1 MLFASSKDFFSP
13 FHVRLPA
20 AVGLFLLAAASVC
33 AQNLDKEYIH
43 AGGRLIAVEAP
54 APPAP
59 AEPTANLSASSLSI
73 VVGQSV
79 TLTWTTANAQSASIG
94 NNIDNNIDA
103 VTPVAGGSKT
113 VRPTANTTYTLTAT
127 GAAGTTPATAS
138 VTVRVLPAG
147 SLTANLSA
155 SSKSIAAGQS
165 VTLTWSTT
173 NAQSAIIDNG
183 VGAVTP
189 VAGGSKTVSPT
200 VDTTYT
206 LTAAGAAGTTPA
218 TASVTVEVLAA
229 GSPTATLRAAPASVT
244 AGQSVTLTWSTSNA
258 RSATISNNVGNDVGA
273 VTPVAGGSKTVRP
286 TATTTYTLTAAG
298 AAGTTPATASVTVAV
313 AVLQPTA
320 QLRVFPSP
328 PRSIVSG
335 RESAT
340 LTWSTSNAQSVTI
353 NNGVGAVA
361 ASGSMAVSPTAT
373 TIYTLTAAG
382 AAGTTPATASVTV
395 KVTNPPSNAPRISWF
410 EYDRRRGNYEFD
422 WSVRNTKRIVITP
435 CEDDFEVSNPSEDDT
450 DSWWWGEGDLS
461 DCDDPPPSAPK
472 TYTLTAYGA
481 EGTTPAVVS
490 ATFNPYPSIE
500 SFTVSTVWAV
510 SGGAVTL
517 SWETSNA
524 LSLSIDNGVG
534 AVTPVADGSVTV
546 RPTQTTAYTLTAT
559 GARGTIAARK
569 TVTVKVGIET
579 SLPAGEGEVA
589 RIPIVVGNG
598 GVSGNRWWSAQE
610 SGVGTLLTPNDLA
623 LESGFAVKDFTWSKQ
638 SDTWAI
644 GFWSGS
650 SAQPASSRTAS
661 TYFGSGGPAHGK
673 SLFVFDGERGY
684 EFAAAATS
692 AAGGGYIN
700 WDFTPASPV
709 TAFLDG
715 KTEGAPMLVVIAD
728 TGAFPTLAKAVLTGK
743 VAEMDIT
750 TGTISAYNS
759 GNSHALYGPTHSTL
773 TAGSDDRIGS
783 TMQIRNLDYHSD
795 TDTVEMHCVP
805 VDGTT
810 QTARDYFSASGEGA
824 SKSLY
829 IAAEEGFAEIP
840 YAVLQSS
847 RTSSDG
853 RTVFFDFERTA
864 PQAVFLEALAKRTGA
879 IRFWLLI
886 ADPGQKIVTTDLPP
900 TARLTASPLTIGRGR
915 SATLQWNTTNAQSVT
930 IDNSI
935 GAVTPAAAGST
946 RVTPTETT
954 TYTLTATGVAG
965 TPPVTASV
973 TIVVTEPWPTV
984 ELTVFP
990 SSIVPRRQSAV
1001 LSWSTTNAQSVTI
1014 DKGIGAVTA
1023 SGSVAVTPG
1032 STTTYTLTATGAEGT
1047 PTATARAR
1055 VTVDKNTPQ
1064 NQPTVDFFA
1073 GRRFAGSYLF
1083 EWDVSHTK
1091 RIVID
1096 SSSSSTNPV
1105 ISRSK
1110 PESGSWT
1117 GRALTSKS
1125 SVPTIYT
1132 LKAYGDA
1139 GTTPAT
1145 AKVTLN
1151 PYPSIE
1157 SFTASTVWAVSGGA
1171 VTLSWETS
1179 DALSLNIDNGVGAVK
1194 PVASGSVTVRPTET
1208 TTYTLTA
1215 TGVGGTIAARKTVT
1229 VKVGIE
1235 TSLAAGKGEVA
1246 RIPIVVGN
1254 GGASG
1259 NRWWSAQES
1268 GVGTLLT
1275 PNDLTLESD
1284 LAVKGVS
1291 WYKQAD
1297 TFGLGLWSGSSTR
1310 PVSSRGAVTYFGSG
1324 GPASGKSI
1332 FVFDGEQGYEFAAAA
1347 SSAAGHSYI
1356 NWRLGADS
1364 QAAAFLDGKTEGAPM
1379 LIVIADTGAY
1389 PTLWPAVELSVG
1401 RSMPALSGQLARME
1415 IRNVET
1421 SAARPYI
1428 IFSTS
1433 YGGAIASNLL
1443 WNDVQEVGDL
1453 QYGSDAL
1460 AQGTNWADRIF
1471 YIHYGKSDSAN
1482 ILEISHLAA
1491 SRNNQKFWS
1500 SGGAG
1505 YNKSLYFCRV
1515 PGGSDFAG
1523 ASCIEVPYSTLTE
1536 AGNPWTH
1543 WQFTSGDS
1551 RDVFLSSIARG
1562 DTVLFAIADPGQTIT
1577 PTPTAQLTASAS
1589 TILSGRSAAL
1599 TWSTTNAQS
1608 AIIDNGVGAVTPA
1621 AAGSV
1626 TVTPAA
1632 TTTYTLTAT
1641 GATGTATATTTVKVK
1656 TDVDTWLAAGD
1667 GEVAR
1672 IPIVVGNGGASG
1684 SRWWSAQES
1693 GVGTLLTPNDLALES
1708 GFAVKDVTWFKQ
1720 WDTLAVGFWSGS
1732 SAQPASSRTASTYF
1746 GSGGPAHGKSVFIF
1760 DGEQG
1765 YEFAAAATSAA
1776 GGGYINWD
1784 FTPASPV
1791 TAFLD
1796 GKTEGTPLLIVIAD
1810 TGAYPALPPAVELPV
1825 GRSMPALSGQLARM
1839 EIRNVE
1845 TSAARPYMI
1854 FQTTYGGAVSSGLVW
1869 DDIND
1874 VGVLQYGSDAL
1885 VQGTDPD
1892 DRIFYIEYGRVGNIL
1907 RIHLQA
1913 ASRNSDSFWSSGGAG
1928 HNKSLYFCRVPGG
1941 SDFAGA
1947 SCIEVPYSTLTAV
1960 GLHWAE
1966 WNFTSGDARDAFMK
1980 SITRGDTV
1988 VFAIADP
1995 GQTITPAPA
2004 AQLTA
2009 STTSILLGQSAT
2021 LTWSTT
2027 RAQSAA
2033 IDNGVGAVTPIAAG
2047 STTVTPTATT
2057 TYTLTAAGAAGTTP
2071 ATASVTITVIGPPT
2085 AQLTASGSTFVRGR
2099 GVRLDWSTTNAQSAT
2114 IDNGVGVVTPTASG
2128 SVHVTTT
2135 VTTTYTLTATGAEG
2149 MTPATAS
2156 VTVTVLDPPA
2166 ALTGEV
2172 ARMGIA
2178 VTPSQTTDASLG
2190 ISGAATN
2197 IWNLYR
2203 RAGTHLPS
2211 GRIAYGSDDQIGN
2224 AARIDR
2230 LVWAAKHNSLD
2241 LRVTNLSGTTTA
2253 GTYFGDSGEGAR
2265 KSLYFIT
2272 ASGFIE
2278 IPYSVHGGT
2287 YGGGS
2292 QVGDDN
2298 HAYWNL
2304 NRAAAQAVFLTEFA
2318 QRATEQK
2325 FWFVIADPGQTIS
2338 ASESPTARLKASG
2351 STFVRGRGVRLD
2363 WSTAAAQSATID
2375 NGVGAVT
2382 PAAAGSVHVT
2392 TTATTTYT
2400 LTATGADGTTPATDS
2415 VTVTVLDPPS
2425 ALTGEVARMG
2435 IAVTPSQTTDASLG
2449 ISGAATNVWNLYR
2462 RAGTY
2467 KPSGKLAYGS
2477 DDEIGNAARIDRLI
2491 WRTTTDSLILRMTNI
2506 SGTTTAGTYF
2516 RGSGEGTGKS
2526 LYFITASGFI
2536 ELPHSEHDYT
2546 YGKTPQVG
2554 DDDYAEWDM
2563 LNSTAQTAFLTE
2575 FAQRA
2580 TEQKFWFV
2588 IADPGQTPAAAQ
2600 APTARL
2606 TALESSIVRGRSTT
2620 LIWSTASAQS
2630 AAIDNG
2636 IGAVTP
2642 AAAGSTTVTPAA
2654 TTTYTLTATGA
2665 DGTTPATAS
2674 ITITVTEPPPTA
2686 QLTASAS
2693 SIVRGQSATLNWT
2706 TANAQS
2712 ATIDNGVGAVTPT
2725 AAGSTTVTPAAATT
2739 YTLTATGAEGTTAA
2753 TASVTIT
2760 VIEPPTAQLTASA
2773 SSVLPGQSTT
2783 LTWSAANALSAA
2795 IDNGVGAVT
2804 PVASGSTTVTPAA
2817 TTTYTLTA
2825 TGAAGTTAAAASVTV
2840 TVAPLLPAA
2849 LTGEV
2854 ARMDITASR
2863 PLVAVQSSGNRS
2875 IDIYDSTGYRQD
2887 SNGNYY
2893 TQGALASGGDDVVGA
2908 DIRIQRIIWRSNDNV
2923 LLVRADDSSAAD
2935 GETDDQAGD
2944 YWGAGG
2950 AGRNKS
2956 VYLAATA
2963 GEPLFLEIPASQIAG
2978 WTRPGS
2984 SFAHWSIPAAGNGRA
2999 FMNALAAAG
3008 SRPRFLFAVADPGQ
3022 TITAAGQPTAQLTA
3036 SASSIVRG
3044 RSVTLT
3050 WSTTRAQ
3057 SAAIDNGVGAVTPVA
3072 SGSTTVTPTATTTYT
3087 LTATGATGTIPAMA
3101 VVTIKVAQF
3110 LPEALTGQVARMDV
3124 APGRPLV
3131 ASGGRDIDLYDSTR
3145 HRLDSS
3151 GNAYAQ
3157 GELAP
3162 GGDDIVGADI
3172 HIQRITWK
3180 FRDNELIIR
3189 ADDYSATDSETDD
3202 QAGDYWGSGG
3212 AGRNKSLYLAST
3224 AGSPVFLEIPASRI
3238 ASWTRSGSS
3247 FAHWSIPAAGNARA
3261 FMNAL
3266 AAVGSRPRFLFAVAD
3281 PGQTITVAGIP
3292 AAQLTAASSSIVR
3305 GQSAT
3310 LNWTTTNAQSAAI
3323 DNGVGAV
3330 TPVAS
3335 GSTTVT
3341 PTATTTYTLTAT
3353 GVSGTTPATASV
3365 TITVVEQP
3373 TAQLTAAA
3381 STIVRGQSA
3390 TLNWTTVNAQSA
3402 AIDNGVGSVTPTA
3415 AGSTTVTPT
3424 ATTTYT
3430 LTATGAAGTTAATA
3444 SITITVTEPPPPAQ
3458 LTAAASTIVRG
3469 QSATLNWTTAN
3480 AQSATIDNGV
3490 GAVTPVASGST
3501 TVTPTATTTYT
3512 LTATGAAGT
3521 TAATASVT
3529 VTVTQWR
3536 ASLTGQVA
3544 RMDVTTGALV
3554 NAPTLGRVKDIDI
3567 YDNTRHR
3574 GGVAVGTLAS
3584 GSDAVVGTDTNIQRI
3599 TYRTWT
3605 TSKSIIIRAADAT
3618 PGDSETDDQA
3628 GEYWA
3633 STGGGASKSLY
3644 IAATSGTGTPIFIE
3658 IPYSQI
3664 ESGVRNGD
3672 GGDFAAWTIA
3682 VTGQQADFMEALA
3695 VAGNSIHYLFVIADP
3710 GQTATTP

>member
-1 MLFASSKDFFSP
+1 ML
-13 FHVRLPA
+13 
-20 AVGLFLLAAASVC
+20 LFR
-33 AQNLDKEYIH
+33 
-43 AGGRLIAVEAP
+43 G
-54 APPAP
+54 
-59 AEPTANLSASSLSI
+59 SLSF
-73 VVGQSV
+73 GRDCLRSV
-79 TLTWTTANAQSASIG
+79 
-94 NNIDNNIDA
+94 
-103 VTPVAGGSKT
+103 P
-113 VRPTANTTYTLTAT
+113 TTYTLTAT
-127 GAAGTTPATAS
+127 GA
-138 VTVRVLPAG
+138 
-147 SLTANLSA
+147 
-155 SSKSIAAGQS
+155 
-165 VTLTWSTT
+165 
-173 NAQSAIIDNG
+173 D
-183 VGAVTP
+183 
-189 VAGGSKTVSPT
+189 
-200 VDTTYT
+200 
-206 LTAAGAAGTTPA
+206 
-218 TASVTVEVLAA
+218 
-229 GSPTATLRAAPASVT
+229 
-244 AGQSVTLTWSTSNA
+244 
-258 RSATISNNVGNDVGA
+258 
-273 VTPVAGGSKTVRP
+273 
-286 TATTTYTLTAAG
+286 
-298 AAGTTPATASVTVAV
+298 
-313 AVLQPTA
+313 
-320 QLRVFPSP
+320 
-328 PRSIVSG
+328 
-335 RESAT
+335 
-340 LTWSTSNAQSVTI
+340 
-353 NNGVGAVA
+353 
-361 ASGSMAVSPTAT
+361 
-373 TIYTLTAAG
+373 
-382 AAGTTPATASVTV
+382 
-395 KVTNPPSNAPRISWF
+395 
-410 EYDRRRGNYEFD
+410 
-422 WSVRNTKRIVITP
+422 
-435 CEDDFEVSNPSEDDT
+435 
-450 DSWWWGEGDLS
+450 
-461 DCDDPPPSAPK
+461 
-472 TYTLTAYGA
+472 
-481 EGTTPAVVS
+481 
-490 ATFNPYPSIE
+490 
-500 SFTVSTVWAV
+500 
-510 SGGAVTL
+510 
-517 SWETSNA
+517 
-524 LSLSIDNGVG
+524 
-534 AVTPVADGSVTV
+534 
-546 RPTQTTAYTLTAT
+546 
-559 GARGTIAARK
+559 
-569 TVTVKVGIET
+569 
-579 SLPAGEGEVA
+579 
-589 RIPIVVGNG
+589 
-598 GVSGNRWWSAQE
+598 
-610 SGVGTLLTPNDLA
+610 
-623 LESGFAVKDFTWSKQ
+623 
-638 SDTWAI
+638 
-644 GFWSGS
+644 
-650 SAQPASSRTAS
+650 
-661 TYFGSGGPAHGK
+661 
-673 SLFVFDGERGY
+673 
-684 EFAAAATS
+684 
-692 AAGGGYIN
+692 
-700 WDFTPASPV
+700 
-709 TAFLDG
+709 
-715 KTEGAPMLVVIAD
+715 
-728 TGAFPTLAKAVLTGK
+728 
-743 VAEMDIT
+743 
-750 TGTISAYNS
+750 
-759 GNSHALYGPTHSTL
+759 
-773 TAGSDDRIGS
+773 
-783 TMQIRNLDYHSD
+783 
-795 TDTVEMHCVP
+795 
-805 VDGTT
+805 
-810 QTARDYFSASGEGA
+810 
-824 SKSLY
+824 
-829 IAAEEGFAEIP
+829 
-840 YAVLQSS
+840 
-847 RTSSDG
+847 
-853 RTVFFDFERTA
+853 
-864 PQAVFLEALAKRTGA
+864 
-879 IRFWLLI
+879 
-886 ADPGQKIVTTDLPP
+886 
-900 TARLTASPLTIGRGR
+900 
-915 SATLQWNTTNAQSVT
+915 
-930 IDNSI
+930 
-935 GAVTPAAAGST
+935 
-946 RVTPTETT
+946 
-954 TYTLTATGVAG
+954 
-965 TPPVTASV
+965 
-973 TIVVTEPWPTV
+973 
-984 ELTVFP
+984 
-990 SSIVPRRQSAV
+990 
-1001 LSWSTTNAQSVTI
+1001 
-1014 DKGIGAVTA
+1014 
-1023 SGSVAVTPG
+1023 
-1032 STTTYTLTATGAEGT
+1032 
-1047 PTATARAR
+1047 
-1055 VTVDKNTPQ
+1055 
-1064 NQPTVDFFA
+1064 
-1073 GRRFAGSYLF
+1073 
-1083 EWDVSHTK
+1083 
-1091 RIVID
+1091 
-1096 SSSSSTNPV
+1096 
-1105 ISRSK
+1105 
-1110 PESGSWT
+1110 
-1117 GRALTSKS
+1117 
-1125 SVPTIYT
+1125 
-1132 LKAYGDA
+1132 

-1151 PYPSIE
+1151 PDPSIN

-1215 TGVGGTIAARKTVT
+1215 TGVGGTMAARKTVT

-1235 TSLAAGKGEVA
+1235 TSLVAGKGEVA

-1254 GGASG
+1254 GDASG

-1284 LAVKGVS
+1284 LAVKDVT
-1291 WYKQAD
+1291 WFKQAD
-1297 TFGLGLWSGSSTR
+1297 TLAIGLWGGSSTR

-1324 GPASGKSI
+1324 GPAHGKSI
-1332 FVFDGEQGYEFAAAA
+1332 FVFDGEQGYEFAVAA

-1356 NWRLGADS
+1356 NWQLGADS
-1364 QAAAFLDGKTEGAPM
+1364 QAAAFLDGKTESTPM

-1401 RSMPALSGQLARME
+1401 RSMPALTGQLARME

-1471 YIHYGKSDSAN
+1471 YIHYGKDAN
-1482 ILEISHLAA
+1482 RLEVHHLAV
-1491 SRNNQKFWS
+1491 SQNNHKFW
-1500 SGGAG
+1500 
-1505 YNKSLYFCRV
+1505 
-1515 PGGSDFAG
+1515 
-1523 ASCIEVPYSTLTE
+1523 T
-1536 AGNPWTH
+1536 
-1543 WQFTSGDS
+1543 
-1551 RDVFLSSIARG
+1551 
-1562 DTVLFAIADPGQTIT
+1562 
-1577 PTPTAQLTASAS
+1577 
-1589 TILSGRSAAL
+1589 
-1599 TWSTTNAQS
+1599 
-1608 AIIDNGVGAVTPA
+1608 
-1621 AAGSV
+1621 
-1626 TVTPAA
+1626 
-1632 TTTYTLTAT
+1632 
-1641 GATGTATATTTVKVK
+1641 
-1656 TDVDTWLAAGD
+1656 
-1667 GEVAR
+1667 
-1672 IPIVVGNGGASG
+1672 
-1684 SRWWSAQES
+1684 
-1693 GVGTLLTPNDLALES
+1693 
-1708 GFAVKDVTWFKQ
+1708 
-1720 WDTLAVGFWSGS
+1720 
-1732 SAQPASSRTASTYF
+1732 
-1746 GSGGPAHGKSVFIF
+1746 
-1760 DGEQG
+1760 
-1765 YEFAAAATSAA
+1765 
-1776 GGGYINWD
+1776 
-1784 FTPASPV
+1784 
-1791 TAFLD
+1791 
-1796 GKTEGTPLLIVIAD
+1796 
-1810 TGAYPALPPAVELPV
+1810 
-1825 GRSMPALSGQLARM
+1825 
-1839 EIRNVE
+1839 
-1845 TSAARPYMI
+1845 
-1854 FQTTYGGAVSSGLVW
+1854 
-1869 DDIND
+1869 
-1874 VGVLQYGSDAL
+1874 
-1885 VQGTDPD
+1885 
-1892 DRIFYIEYGRVGNIL
+1892 
-1907 RIHLQA
+1907 
-1913 ASRNSDSFWSSGGAG
+1913 SGGAG

-1947 SCIEVPYSTLTAV
+1947 SCIEAPYSTFTEA
-1960 GLHWAE
+1960 GHPWTHWQ
-1966 WNFTSGDARDAFMK
+1966 FTSGDSRDVFMK

-1995 GQTITPAPA
+1995 GQMVTPSPA

-2009 STTSILLGQSAT
+2009 STTNIMLGQSAT

-2197 IWNLYR
+2197 VWNFYR
-2203 RAGTHLPS
+2203 RAGTHL
-2211 GRIAYGSDDQIGN
+2211 
-2224 AARIDR
+2224 
-2230 LVWAAKHNSLD
+2230 
-2241 LRVTNLSGTTTA
+2241 
-2253 GTYFGDSGEGAR
+2253 
-2265 KSLYFIT
+2265 
-2272 ASGFIE
+2272 
-2278 IPYSVHGGT
+2278 
-2287 YGGGS
+2287 
-2292 QVGDDN
+2292 
-2298 HAYWNL
+2298 
-2304 NRAAAQAVFLTEFA
+2304 
-2318 QRATEQK
+2318 
-2325 FWFVIADPGQTIS
+2325 
-2338 ASESPTARLKASG
+2338 
-2351 STFVRGRGVRLD
+2351 
-2363 WSTAAAQSATID
+2363 
-2375 NGVGAVT
+2375 
-2382 PAAAGSVHVT
+2382 
-2392 TTATTTYT
+2392 
-2400 LTATGADGTTPATDS
+2400 
-2415 VTVTVLDPPS
+2415 
-2425 ALTGEVARMG
+2425 
-2435 IAVTPSQTTDASLG
+2435 
-2449 ISGAATNVWNLYR
+2449 
-2462 RAGTY
+2462 
-2467 KPSGKLAYGS
+2467 PSGKLAYGS

-2491 WRTTTDSLILRMTNI
+2491 WRTTTDSLILRMTNT

-2536 ELPHSEHDYT
+2536 ELPHSGHDYT

-2620 LIWSTASAQS
+2620 LIWSTASTQS

-2636 IGAVTP
+2636 IGTVTP
-2642 AAAGSTTVTPAA
+2642 AAAGSTTVTPTA

-2760 VIEPPTAQLTASA
+2760 VIEPPTAQLTAAA

-2795 IDNGVGAVT
+2795 IDNGVGAVA
-2804 PVASGSTTVTPAA
+2804 PVASGSVTVTPAA

-2854 ARMDITASR
+2854 ARMDITVGR
-2863 PLVAVQSSGNRS
+2863 PLVAVQSNNNRN
-2875 IDIYDSTGYRQD
+2875 IDIYNIYD
-2887 SNGNYY
+2887 SNA
-2893 TQGALASGGDDVVGA
+2893 QSAMASGGDDVVGA
-2908 DIRIQRIIWRSNDNV
+2908 DVRIQKIIWQSNLNT

-2956 VYLAATA
+2956 VYLASTA
-2963 GEPLFLEIPASQIAG
+2963 GEPLFLEIPASQLAG

-2984 SFAHWSIPAAGNGRA
+2984 SFAGWSIPAAGNARA
-2999 FMNALAAAG
+2999 FMNALAAVG
-3008 SRPRFLFAVADPGQ
+3008 SRPRFLLAVADPGQ
-3022 TITAAGQPTAQLTA
+3022 TITAAGQPTARLTT

-3050 WSTTRAQ
+3050 WSTTNAQ

-3101 VVTIKVAQF
+3101 VVTITVAQF
-3110 LPEALTGQVARMDV
+3110 LPEALTGEVARMDV

-3131 ASGGRDIDLYDSTR
+3131 ASAASGNNRDIDLYDSTG
-3145 HRLDSS
+3145 HRRDSNS
-3151 GNAYAQ
+3151 NAYAQ

-3162 GGDDIVGADI
+3162 GGDDVVGTDI
-3172 HIQRITWK
+3172 RIQRITW
-3180 FRDNELIIR
+3180 RTGLNELLVR

-3212 AGRNKSLYLAST
+3212 AGRSKSLYLAST
-3224 AGSPVFLEIPASRI
+3224 AVAPVFLEIPTAQI
-3238 ASWTRSGSS
+3238 TSWTRSGSS
-3247 FAHWSIPAAGNARA
+3247 FAGWSIPTAGNERA

-3281 PGQTITVAGIP
+3281 SGQTITVAGIP

-3335 GSTTVT
+3335 GGTTVT

-3373 TAQLTAAA
+3373 AAQLTAAA

-3390 TLNWTTVNAQSA
+3390 TLNWTTANAQSA
-3402 AIDNGVGSVTPTA
+3402 AIDNGVGAVTPVA
-3415 AGSTTVTPT
+3415 SGSTTVTPT

-3444 SITITVTEPPPPAQ
+3444 SVTITVTEPPPTAQ
-3458 LTAAASTIVRG
+3458 LTAATSSIVRG

-3480 AQSATIDNGV
+3480 AQSATVDNGV

-3567 YDNTRHR
+3567 YDNTRYR

-3633 STGGGASKSLY
+3633 STGEGASKSLY
-3644 IAATSGTGTPIFIE
+3644 IAATSGTPIFIE

-3664 ESGVRNGD
+3664 ESGVRNGG
-3672 GGDFAAWTIA
+3672 GGDFATWTIA
-3682 VTGQQADFMEALA
+3682 MTGQQADFMEALA
-3695 VAGNSIHYLFVIADP
+3695 AAGNSIHYLFVIADP